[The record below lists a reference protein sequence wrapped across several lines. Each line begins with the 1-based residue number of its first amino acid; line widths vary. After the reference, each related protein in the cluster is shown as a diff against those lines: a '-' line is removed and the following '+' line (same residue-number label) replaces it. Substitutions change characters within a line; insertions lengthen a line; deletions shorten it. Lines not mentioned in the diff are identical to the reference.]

1 MKTLITRTITGII
14 YLILLGLAFFT
25 SKYVLIA
32 VFTVFML
39 IAIIEY
45 INLTKKNYPT
55 PHTSNL
61 KPHTSNLKPQTS
73 NLKPHTSH
81 LTPQTSH
88 LIFLPVFWI
97 IIPILLLEFWCIKLQ
112 STNIVVA
119 LVVILCTN
127 DTLAYVFGSLFG
139 KHKMWTKVSPK
150 KSWEGFLGGL
160 ISTLIISWF
169 FIKIPYFQD
178 DIFSTPYLWV
188 GFAFVVIVAG
198 TLGDFAE
205 SMLKRLAN
213 QKDSGTILP
222 GHGGIFDRI
231 DSLLLAIPAGFIY
244 WLIVKI

>member
-45 INLTKKNYPT
+45 INLTQKLPT
-55 PHTSNL
+55 TNSPHTSHHT
-61 KPHTSNLKPQTS
+61 PHTSNLKPQT
-73 NLKPHTSH
+73 T
-81 LTPQTSH
+81 H

-97 IIPILLLEFWCIKLQ
+97 IVPILLLEFWCIKLQ
-112 STNIVVA
+112 STHIVVA
-119 LVVILCTN
+119 LVIILCTN
-127 DTLAYVFGSLFG
+127 DTLAYIFGSLLG
-139 KHKMWTKVSPK
+139 KHKMWRKVSPK

-178 DIFSTPYLWV
+178 DIFRTPYLWV
-188 GFAFVVIVAG
+188 GFALVVIISG
-198 TLGDFAE
+198 TMGDFAE

-213 QKDSGTILP
+213 QKDSGSILP

-231 DSLLLAIPAGFIY
+231 DSLLLAIPVGFIY
-244 WLIVKI
+244 WVIVKV